1 MDGVD
6 SKIISLIFGIG
17 FIYVLCRSSV
27 RLHCSSFTDVPW
39 REDKLCSLAIFLVFS
54 DCKHDLQF
62 KNILVWFVCWFN
74 LVSGLSNHF
83 WMLSHFAYIIATF
96 AVANQILP
104 IRITRRNPFGH
115 SSSAYKPVLER
126 SVLKACAGEC
136 CSLGELEN
144 CFISITCK
152 RICNNNMSH

>member
-6 SKIISLIFGIG
+6 SKIISLTFGIG
-17 FIYVLCRSSV
+17 FIYVPCRSPV

-39 REDKLCSLAIFLVFS
+39 REDKLCSLAIFLFF
-54 DCKHDLQF
+54 LTAYMTY
-62 KNILVWFVCWFN
+62 NLVWFVCWFN
-74 LVSGLSNHF
+74 LVSGLSNNF

-152 RICNNNMSH
+152 RICHNNMSH